1 MSSSSHLS
9 LIMQFL
15 ALARSWLGLSIS
27 LAQNSSYLSST
38 EKFAQLPPIVV
49 SIFSLAACIRSTT
62 SSLGISAILA
72 ILIINSP
79 MARDSLRL
87 GPIHTSL
94 SDGVSARAQLTLVLS

>member
-1 MSSSSHLS
+1 
-9 LIMQFL
+9 MQFL

-27 LAQNSSYLSST
+27 FAQNSSYFLLSA
-38 EKFAQLPPIVV
+38 EKLLQFPLMVV

-72 ILIINSP
+72 ILSIKPP

-87 GPIHTSL
+87 GPIQASL
-94 SDGVSARAQLTLVLS
+94 SHGDSASAQLTLVLS